1 MLGERPCPPERR
13 MGKPQGRP
21 RGSNM
26 RRSTLK
32 PKPMRSSL
40 VPRLRCQRGDIS
52 HAYRNHAV
60 MVSEAS
66 SWGIRRLRIFELY
79 RNRPCMRRRA
89 ISRGDWRAHTP
100 AGVEVYPFNLKVVRD
115 PGFRQSVK
123 IQQKMADGRVVP
135 PEPWNGGSTL
145 HESGELSAD
154 VLKFTSPTPSQ
165 NVTEKAQRILM
176 TGPTAVSSVTQESLV
191 AAPSPRLI
199 RSFDFVMEQGRNI
212 GGRVARM

>member
-1 MLGERPCPPERR
+1 
-13 MGKPQGRP
+13 
-21 RGSNM
+21 
-26 RRSTLK
+26 
-32 PKPMRSSL
+32 
-40 VPRLRCQRGDIS
+40 
-52 HAYRNHAV
+52 
-60 MVSEAS
+60 
-66 SWGIRRLRIFELY
+66 
-79 RNRPCMRRRA
+79 
-89 ISRGDWRAHTP
+89 
-100 AGVEVYPFNLKVVRD
+100 
-115 PGFRQSVK
+115 
-123 IQQKMADGRVVP
+123 MADGRVVP

-191 AAPSPRLI
+191 AAPSPKLI